1 MPDTLKTKKPTSSL
15 IEAQQNLHNT
25 SPMTVLRHLK
35 PLFWIAVIAS
45 ICVTPMA
52 LMFAYS
58 PFHDVNDF
66 FNFGLCDHIESAEE
80 CAD

>member
-1 MPDTLKTKKPTSSL
+1 
-15 IEAQQNLHNT
+15 
-25 SPMTVLRHLK
+25 
-35 PLFWIAVIAS
+35 
-45 ICVTPMA
+45 
-52 LMFAYS
+52 MFAYS